1 MPEESSA
8 ATGPGGDAG
17 GTRRAAT
24 AFVPGHVTVFFSA
37 HPDEDPR
44 RAGSRG
50 AGLALA
56 DGVRVTVRV
65 PSATDRD
72 GGERAEG
79 DDEQAVDASADDRP
93 ASAADRV
100 TLNGDPT
107 RVAPVGR
114 VLDGL
119 GAPPGTTV
127 VADSPLPLGTGFG
140 VSGGLALGTALAAD
154 AAVGSTRTE
163 NELVELAHTAEV
175 AAGTG
180 LGDVVAQARGGVPV
194 RLDPG
199 VPPRGRLDG
208 LPARPRLEYVS
219 FGDLSTERVL
229 EGDTTRLTAAGE
241 RALDRLRGEPTL
253 ARLFTAG
260 RTFAR
265 EADLLVPEVAEA
277 VEAVGE
283 TGGEA
288 TMAMLGRSVVALG
301 DGLTAAGYDPTV
313 CRVHAA
319 GATLLEGEDASAT
332 GAGAPHPD
340 ST

>member
-1 MPEESSA
+1 MPEEASTV
-8 ATGPGGDAG
+8 TGPGSDVGRD
-17 GTRRAAT
+17 RRVAT
-24 AFVPGHVTVFFSA
+24 AFVPGHVTTFFSA

-50 AGLALA
+50 AGLALS

-65 PSATDRD
+65 PSEAAPDAEAPADGADATEAPAHP
-72 GGERAEG
+72 GVSRA
-79 DDEQAVDASADDRP
+79 A
-93 ASAADRV
+93 RV

-107 RVAPVGR
+107 RVPPVGR

-119 GAPPGTTV
+119 GAPAGTTV

-154 AAVGSTRTE
+154 AAVGPTRTE
-163 NELVELAHTAEV
+163 NELVTLAHTAEV

-194 RLDPG
+194 RLEPG
-199 VPPRGRLDG
+199 APPRGRLDG

-219 FGDLSTERVL
+219 FGELSTERVL

-241 RALDRLRGEPTL
+241 RALDRLRTTPTL
-253 ARLFTAG
+253 ARLFAAG

-265 EADLLVPEVAEA
+265 EADLLVPDVAAA
-277 VEAVGE
+277 VDAVQA

-313 CRVHAA
+313 CRVHPA
-319 GATLLEGEDASAT
+319 GATLVDGEDVPADGGDANHTDAT
-332 GAGAPHPD
+332 
-340 ST
+340 